1 MRLSQITSLGA
12 FAAVALLA
20 CSGDRNNS
28 KSKSSPNGNVQVDG
42 KTSDD
47 SVTDYR
53 QADESVQIGGVN
65 LTGMALSSEY
75 KITATMIN
83 ISGQKVLYAGTSTT
97 SSFSFKLSQVSGYVK
112 VEVTSPDGSVRSG
125 ILAPAFKDASAYLV
139 LNATTSIASKLYE
152 IIKDK
157 GAAGDQNA
165 RTILAN
171 YALSVSDLQV
181 SAAAIKM
188 TVDQQKANGQTA
200 AAINLSTFAA
210 HLAEQAAANYNKVAS
225 SMGSSE
231 MAAVMSSS
239 AYSSVLSSEA
249 ATVGPT
255 VLAYRASVPDGSIDV
270 AYKAL
275 WAFNTP
281 TVMAAYQKSV
291 DAYRSAA
298 TATAAA
304 AQTTTVESS
313 YASTYNSCS
322 ATPDSCVSSTW
333 TPPPPTQTTY
343 EDYAASMSPTTT
355 GSTTTTGGGTSPQT
369 TGTQAPTIGP

>member
-1 MRLSQITSLGA
+1 MRLSQITALGA

-65 LTGMALSSEY
+65 LTGAALSGEY
-75 KITATMIN
+75 QITATLIN
-83 ISGQKVLYAGTSTT
+83 ISGQKVLYSGTSAS
-97 SSFSFKLSQVSGYVK
+97 SSFSFRLSQVSGYVK
-112 VEVTSPDGSVRSG
+112 IEVKSPDGSARSG
-125 ILAPAFKDASAYLV
+125 ILAPAFKDASAYMV

-152 IIKDK
+152 IIKEK
-157 GAAGDQNA
+157 GASGDQNA

-231 MAAVMSSS
+231 MAAVVSSS
-239 AYSSVLSSEA
+239 AYSSVLSSQA

-255 VLAYRASVPDGSIDV
+255 VLAYRASVPEGSIDV

-291 DAYRSAA
+291 DVYRSAA

-333 TPPPPTQTTY
+333 VPTPPPEVSYEQTSGST
-343 EDYAASMSPTTT
+343 
-355 GSTTTTGGGTSPQT
+355 STTTTGSATT
-369 TGTQAPTIGP
+369 TGGNTSTPTIGTQSAPIGP